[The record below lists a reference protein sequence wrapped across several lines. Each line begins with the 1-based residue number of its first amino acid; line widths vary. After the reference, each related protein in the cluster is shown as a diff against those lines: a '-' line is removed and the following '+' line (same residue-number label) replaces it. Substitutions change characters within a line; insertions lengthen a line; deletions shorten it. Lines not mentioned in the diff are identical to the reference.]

1 MAIGKFFSTIRSPK
15 EVSATGLRWH
25 ASVRRVVA
33 IGTAAFVSTG
43 ALADF
48 EAQVIGVADG
58 DTLTVRRDSV
68 VVKVRL
74 TEIDA
79 PEKTQPFG
87 NRSRK
92 SLADLCFGKVA
103 RLVEA
108 GRDRYGRTLAR
119 VYCAGTDA
127 NATQIHRGMAWAF
140 IKYLTDPDI
149 KSAEDGARAAHT
161 GLWSDPA
168 PVAPWDWRAAGK
180 VRRGSTRD

>member
-1 MAIGKFFSTIRSPK
+1 MISRVCLYALL
-15 EVSATGLRWH
+15 VSYAC
-25 ASVRRVVA
+25 
-33 IGTAAFVSTG
+33 AAY
-43 ALADF
+43 ADF
-48 EAQVIGVADG
+48 DGQVIGIADG
-58 DTLTVRRDSV
+58 DTLTVRRDSE

-79 PEKTQPFG
+79 PEKAQPFG

-127 NATQIHRGMAWAF
+127 NAEQVHRGMAWAF
-140 IKYLTDPDI
+140 TKYLTDPGI
-149 KSAEDGARAAHT
+149 KALEDEARAARL
-161 GLWSDPA
+161 GLWADAQPM
-168 PVAPWDWRAAGK
+168 APWDWRASGK
-180 VRRGSTRD
+180 ERK